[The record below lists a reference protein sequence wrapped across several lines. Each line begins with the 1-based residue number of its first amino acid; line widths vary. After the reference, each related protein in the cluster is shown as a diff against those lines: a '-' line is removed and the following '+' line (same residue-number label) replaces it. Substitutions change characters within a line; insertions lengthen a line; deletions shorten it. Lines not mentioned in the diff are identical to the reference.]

1 MSTLQIPGY
10 DCVCC
15 SCGILYHVWS
25 FRTTTLPQNIA
36 YHSKTDALQ
45 YPRNMENSAEPL
57 LKASYSE
64 YDVTTLGTSRILHF
78 LLKFIECFWGPA
90 KLWAVFTDNSLSLRV
105 TEFVMSATTSEYIS
119 VPLLRW
125 AVHIWVI
132 HTNELQNM
140 PYCLKITQWNKQSS
154 KNFLK
159 TLSSLEVFYNA
170 F

>member
-1 MSTLQIPGY
+1 
-10 DCVCC
+10 
-15 SCGILYHVWS
+15 
-25 FRTTTLPQNIA
+25 
-36 YHSKTDALQ
+36 
-45 YPRNMENSAEPL
+45 
-57 LKASYSE
+57 
-64 YDVTTLGTSRILHF
+64 
-78 LLKFIECFWGPA
+78 
-90 KLWAVFTDNSLSLRV
+90 
-105 TEFVMSATTSEYIS
+105 MSATTSEYIS

-140 PYCLKITQWNKQSS
+140 PYCLKITQWNKQRS